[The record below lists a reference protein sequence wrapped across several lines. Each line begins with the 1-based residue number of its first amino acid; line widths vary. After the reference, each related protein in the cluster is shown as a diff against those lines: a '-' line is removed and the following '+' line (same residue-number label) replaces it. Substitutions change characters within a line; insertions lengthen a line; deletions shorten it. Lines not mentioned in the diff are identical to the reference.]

1 MKHLAIEGAF
11 VAEHKVHG
19 DERGLF
25 REWYKKSEFES
36 AKVEFNI
43 AQANHSISEKYV
55 LRGVHYSIAL
65 QGQAKLVTCVSGS
78 ILDVLVDLREGSPTY
93 LKVEKIVMTPESGDV
108 LFVPTGVGHSFLVTS
123 DSASVVYLTSSE
135 FDPENEKT
143 ISPLDPALA
152 LEWPANLIS
161 LLSLS
166 ERDKAAPSLSEAKSL
181 GHLPRYTG

>member
-11 VAEHKVHG
+11 VAKHKVHG
-19 DERGLF
+19 DDRGLF

-55 LRGVHYSIAL
+55 LRGVHYSIAQ
-65 QGQAKLVTCVSGS
+65 QGQAKLVTCTSGS
-78 ILDVLVDLREGSPTY
+78 VLDVLVDLRVGSPTY
-93 LKVEKIVMTPESGDV
+93 LKVEKIILTPESGDV
-108 LFVPTGVGHSFLVTS
+108 LYVPSGVGHSFLVTS
-123 DSASVVYLTSSE
+123 ESASVIYLTSSE

-152 LEWPANLIS
+152 LDWPTQILKRV
-161 LLSLS
+161 LLS
-166 ERDKAAPSLSEAKSL
+166 ERDRKAPTLAAAIEL
-181 GHLPRYTG
+181 GMLPEH

>member
-1 MKHLAIEGAF
+1 MKHLAIDGAF
-11 VAEHKVHG
+11 VADHKVHG
-19 DERGLF
+19 DDRGLF

-36 AKVEFNI
+36 AKVEFSI
-43 AQANHSISEKYV
+43 AQANHSISEKNV
-55 LRGVHYSIAL
+55 LRGVHYSVAP

-93 LKVEKIVMTPESGDV
+93 LKVEKIVLTPESGDV
-108 LFVPTGVGHSFLVTS
+108 VFVPTGVGHSFLVTS

-143 ISPLDPALA
+143 ISPLDPELA
-152 LEWPANLIS
+152 LEWPTNLIS

-166 ERDKAAPSLSEAKSL
+166 DRDNAAPSLSEAKSL
-181 GHLPRYTG
+181 GHLPRYKG